1 MISVI
6 VPIYNVEAYL
16 PKCLDSLAAQTFPD
30 AEFILIDDGST
41 DRSAEIAS
49 AYVGADPR
57 FFVYHTTNHGLSAAR
72 NLGIEKARGDWLMFV
87 DPDDYVTPDF
97 CETPYRDAL
106 REEADLVIF
115 GYSMQQAVIRI
126 TLTDPG
132 CLLSA
137 GSLIRRRQCIM
148 VVLLLGTSSTGGSCS
163 ISSAIRREGST
174 RISQRP
180 ISLFLRQNVF

>member
-1 MISVI
+1 
-6 VPIYNVEAYL
+6 
-16 PKCLDSLAAQTFPD
+16 
-30 AEFILIDDGST
+30 
-41 DRSAEIAS
+41 
-49 AYVGADPR
+49 
-57 FFVYHTTNHGLSAAR
+57 
-72 NLGIEKARGDWLMFV
+72 MFV

-115 GYSMQQAVIRI
+115 GYSRQQAVIRI

-163 ISSAIRREGST
+163 ISSAIRRAGST
-174 RISQRP
+174 RIWSRALTLLALAEP
-180 ISLFLRQNVF
+180 NDDPLFQQAEAVTDSIPGIPPQLKWKKKLMLLIWKLDKHLFHLACRLLGQKAHE